1 MNDITFQSFDKFE
14 RSGFADRL
22 TTVIK
27 KFSPF
32 YDEAFVLSLNAKFGS
47 GKTTFLKMWKNK
59 LESEGNQVI
68 YINAWETDF
77 DDEPIIPIVSAILSD
92 VSKATLG
99 DEVKEAMVTAI
110 GATALAANSLFD
122 KVTGINVKDIAEA
135 VEKDQNS
142 KSVEAVGK
150 DLYAEYS
157 YKKRA
162 FEELRAK
169 LFDFADGLENQ
180 PLVIFVDE
188 LDRVRP
194 DYAVRFLEAIKHLFS
209 VKGLVFILA
218 VDRGQLE
225 VSIRQLYGD
234 IDFENYYRRFI
245 TREANL
251 PDVHKVQVLPFLQ
264 ELSKN
269 FFDAKRAEQ
278 FSFPFDK
285 NQQPKLLE
293 FIAGIC
299 RTYSFL
305 PREIEGFFRIL
316 SQFMLIYTP
325 EKAGKLVML
334 EWVRA
339 AATLI
344 AIYIKDQKLY
354 HLIGQQKATPEEILV
369 HLSLLN
375 YGVYGESGLRKDY
388 YIQVVYGAYITDNAE
403 LNNKIADICL
413 MEIRN
418 RKHDS
423 ENPDQE
429 RQAMIEQLIAPL
441 DKYRGML
448 HSTSCF
454 GFCYNT
460 LEDWREFVG

>member
-92 VSKATLG
+92 VSKTTLG
-99 DEVKEAMVTAI
+99 DELKGAMVTAI

-135 VEKDQNS
+135 VEKDQKS
-142 KSVEAVGK
+142 KSVEDVGK

-157 YKKRA
+157 YKKKA
-162 FEELRAK
+162 FEELRKK
-169 LFDFADGLENQ
+169 LSDFASALENKQ
-180 PLVIFVDE
+180 LVIFVDE

-209 VKGLVFILA
+209 VKGLVFVLA
-218 VDRGQLE
+218 VDRGQLG

-251 PDVHKVQVLPFLQ
+251 PDVHKVQVLPFLR
-264 ELSKN
+264 ELSKD
-269 FFDAKRAEQ
+269 FFDEKRAEGL
-278 FSFPFDK
+278 SFPFEK
-285 NQQPKLLE
+285 NQQPMLLE
-293 FIAGIC
+293 FIADLC
-299 RTYSFL
+299 KTYRLL
-305 PREIEGFFRIL
+305 PREIESFFRTF

-325 EKAGKLVML
+325 EKAGKQAMS
-334 EWVRA
+334 EWIRA
-339 AATLI
+339 AATLV
-344 AIYIKDQKLY
+344 AIYVKDQNLY
-354 HLIGQQKATPEEILV
+354 HLIGQQRATPEQILT
-369 HLSLLN
+369 HLNSLS
-375 YGVYGESGLRKDY
+375 YFDAGQTGLSKRENMAR
-388 YIQVVYGAYITDNAE
+388 VFGACICDDDDKNQ
-403 LNNKIADICL
+403 KIAEMFLKEMDEL
-413 MEIRN
+413 TGGEAN
-418 RKHDS
+418 RARINQMPSDLYSPFGRMYPNQK
-423 ENPDQE
+423 
-429 RQAMIEQLIAPL
+429 
-441 DKYRGML
+441 
-448 HSTSCF
+448 SCF
-454 GFCYNT
+454 SFCYNR
-460 LEDWREFVG
+460 LEEWIEFIG